1 LLILSKRFKSRT
13 PKTKVVDLDLGMATM
28 FYLAEAT
35 LGQKPKY
42 LLTPTNIADYLVE
55 KGLSIRKKYL
65 KEKKNK

>member
-1 LLILSKRFKSRT
+1 M
-13 PKTKVVDLDLGMATM
+13 DLDLGMATM